1 MSDLRDF
8 LTAHGDIVFWC
19 VLAYLCVISLVSVI
33 VTIADKHFSKKTGHK
48 RVPESTLLLYSAFGG
63 SVAMLIT
70 MLLVRHKTR
79 HSKFMLGIPLILL
92 FQAVVVVWLS
102 TRLV

>member
-1 MSDLRDF
+1 MNVLREF
-8 LTAHGDIVFWC
+8 LTAHGEIVFWC
-19 VLAYLCVISLVSVI
+19 VLAYLALISLVSAI
-33 VTIADKHFSKKTGHK
+33 VTIADKQFAGKTGHR

-70 MLLVRHKTR
+70 MLLIRHKTR
-79 HSKFMLGIPLILL
+79 HIKFMLGIPLILL